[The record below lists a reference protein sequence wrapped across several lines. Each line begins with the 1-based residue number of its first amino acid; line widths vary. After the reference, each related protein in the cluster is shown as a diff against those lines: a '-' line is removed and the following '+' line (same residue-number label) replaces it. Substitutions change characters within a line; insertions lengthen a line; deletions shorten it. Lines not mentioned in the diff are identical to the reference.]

1 MSRGPSRGWAASARR
16 AVAWSWRTSRCLTR
30 AGQVSRRGGEAGQVT
45 LLILGFSVVA
55 ILLIVGTVA
64 VTSVQLSRMRL
75 LDAADGA
82 ALDAADSLDLG
93 AYQRGL
99 GDAVAVNDA
108 TVRGTAVQY
117 LAERPRPASMLAW
130 QIAPGTGSPDGQSA
144 VVRVSGEAD
153 LPLVGGLLDSLGGSV
168 TITVESRARAN
179 LE

>member
-1 MSRGPSRGWAASARR
+1 VTRVQGAA
-16 AVAWSWRTSRCLTR
+16 VTR
-30 AGQVSRRGGEAGQVT
+30 AIRRRLHRRGVERGQVT
-45 LLILGFSVVA
+45 LLVLGFTVVA

-82 ALDAADSLDLG
+82 ALDAADSLDVG
-93 AYQRGL
+93 AYEG
-99 GDAVAVNDA
+99 GFVDAVAVNSASVSA
-108 TVRGTAVQY
+108 TAQRY
-117 LAERPRPASMLAW
+117 LVERSRPASILRW
-130 QIAPGTGSPDGQSA
+130 QVAPGTGSPDGQTA
-144 VVRVSGEAD
+144 VVHITGEAD